1 MTRSVIREHIFKL
14 LFRVEFHD
22 AHELDGQIRLY
33 MNGLGTISEA
43 DCKYITEKTQ
53 TIAALLPEI
62 DEKIN
67 SVSEGWPV
75 NRLGKAE
82 LATRGC
88 AHTEHFWEPN
98 WTDDKGKTKSS
109 LGYDYTIPGY
119 KDGEYQEYA
128 CVWNEYGLYYYVN
141 GVLAKLAK

>member
-33 MNGLGTISEA
+33 MNELGTISEA

-62 DEKIN
+62 DE
-67 SVSEGWPV
+67 GWPV

-82 LATRGC
+82 LAIMRL
-88 AHTEHFWEPN
+88 AVYEM
-98 WTDDKGKTKSS
+98 
-109 LGYDYTIPGY
+109 LYDEDIPVNV
-119 KDGEYQEYA
+119 A
-128 CVWNEYGLYYYVN
+128 INEAVELAKNYGGDNAPSFVN

>member
-33 MNGLGTISEA
+33 MNELGTISEA

-67 SVSEGWPV
+67 SV
-75 NRLGKAE
+75 
-82 LATRGC
+82 
-88 AHTEHFWEPN
+88 
-98 WTDDKGKTKSS
+98 TDWVRQN
-109 LGYDYTIPGY
+109 LPL
-119 KDGEYQEYA
+119 
-128 CVWNEYGLYYYVN
+128 CVLPFM
-141 GVLAKLAK
+141 KCCMMRIFR

>member
-82 LATRGC
+82 LAIMRL
-88 AHTEHFWEPN
+88 AVYEILF
-98 WTDDKGKTKSS
+98 DD
-109 LGYDYTIPGY
+109 TIPGSVSINEAVNLA
-119 KDGEYQEYA
+119 KEFGGEDSPRF
-128 CVWNEYGLYYYVN
+128 VN
-141 GVLAKLAK
+141 GILGRIATKLEEEAHE

>member
-33 MNGLGTISEA
+33 MNELGTISEA

-67 SVSEGWPV
+67 SVSEGSSDLCKIEKRQ
-75 NRLGKAE
+75 RLRKGEKYAG
-82 LATRGC
+82 RVYG
-88 AHTEHFWEPN
+88 N
-98 WTDDKGKTKSS
+98 TDEF
-109 LGYDYTIPGY
+109 LH
-119 KDGEYQEYA
+119 
-128 CVWNEYGLYYYVN
+128 
-141 GVLAKLAK
+141 

>member
-1 MTRSVIREHIFKL
+1 M
-14 LFRVEFHD
+14 EFHD

-33 MNGLGTISEA
+33 MNELGTISEA

-82 LATRGC
+82 LAIMRL
-88 AHTEHFWEPN
+88 AVYEM
-98 WTDDKGKTKSS
+98 
-109 LGYDYTIPGY
+109 LYDEDIPVNV
-119 KDGEYQEYA
+119 A
-128 CVWNEYGLYYYVN
+128 INEAVELAKNYGGDNAPSFVN

>member
-33 MNGLGTISEA
+33 MNELGTISEA

-82 LATRGC
+82 LAIMRL
-88 AHTEHFWEPN
+88 AVYEM
-98 WTDDKGKTKSS
+98 
-109 LGYDYTIPGY
+109 LYDEDIP
-119 KDGEYQEYA
+119 
-128 CVWNEYGLYYYVN
+128 VN
-141 GVLAKLAK
+141 VAI

>member
-33 MNGLGTISEA
+33 MNELGTISEA

-82 LATRGC
+82 LAIMRL
-88 AHTEHFWEPN
+88 AVYEM
-98 WTDDKGKTKSS
+98 
-109 LGYDYTIPGY
+109 LYDEDIPVNV
-119 KDGEYQEYA
+119 A
-128 CVWNEYGLYYYVN
+128 INEAVELAKNYGGGNAPSFLN